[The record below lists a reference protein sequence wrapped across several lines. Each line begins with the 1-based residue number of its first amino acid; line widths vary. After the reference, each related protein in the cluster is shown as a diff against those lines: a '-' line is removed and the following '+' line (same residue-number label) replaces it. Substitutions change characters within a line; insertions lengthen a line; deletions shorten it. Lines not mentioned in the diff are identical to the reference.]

1 MQENES
7 NKKLQW
13 LEAFL
18 IGIITLMLGLSVSF
32 FPKMLTSIGF
42 IVAAVVFFSVGLTDV
57 IASVQYKN
65 EAGVSKSSLWAGLI
79 SILAGA
85 FMAVTIYMPSI
96 KTEMVIIVLCVWAV
110 LRCLFMLY
118 GVITGKVKRK
128 GAVISASVIGVAG
141 ILVFL
146 FRDIIIAST
155 RIIGYVLMAV
165 GVLAIILGLYQRASE
180 RELKEKIEQEKRE
193 AKKLKKHNSQNEET
207 KTEPEKENE
216 PARIKAPEAEDEI
229 RAEVSENE
237 DAEEASPED
246 YTVEEMNE

>member
-7 NKKLQW
+7 NKKFQW

-42 IVAAVVFFSVGLTDV
+42 IVAAVVFFAVGLTDV
-57 IASVQYKN
+57 LASVQYKN
-65 EAGVSKSSLWAGLI
+65 ESGVSKSSLWAGLI

-96 KTEMVIIVLCVWAV
+96 KTETVIAVLCVWAV

-128 GAVISASVIGVAG
+128 GAIISASVMGVAG

-155 RIIGYVLMAV
+155 RIIGYVLMAA

-180 RELKEKIEQEKRE
+180 RELKEKAETEKRE
-193 AKKLKKHNSQNEET
+193 AKKLKKQKQQNEET
-207 KTEPEKENE
+207 SDTSAKEISPEKIE
-216 PARIKAPEAEDEI
+216 APKVEDEI
-229 RAEVSENE
+229 KAELSDNE

-246 YTVEEMNE
+246 YTVEEMDE